1 MSKANPVYNSVLKNF
16 FSTNDIKFSSTAQR
30 MHFAAL
36 LYEAGWEVYD
46 KTRTVANA
54 QFPNLTVDVTAGR
67 FAGAAG
73 VVISG
78 PIICIATAVLLFNG
92 IPYLVQAIVNPE
104 YAAVEKIIKLAGLK

>member
-78 PIICIATAVLLFNG
+78 PIICIATAVLLLMAFHIWFKRSSTQNM
-92 IPYLVQAIVNPE
+92 LRSKRSLN
-104 YAAVEKIIKLAGLK
+104 